1 MVVAKIDFIKKY
13 MNWNKN
19 NNDNNPWGS
28 GGNNNPWGSGG
39 GNSNNMD
46 FEESIKKARD
56 KFGKFKIGGP
66 RNLSLLIIIAI
77 LIWLATGFYR
87 VEPDEQGIE
96 LLFGKWNEKTT
107 QPGLHYFFPTP
118 IGQTI
123 TPKVEVIRKINVGF
137 RSASDLG
144 FSSNTNAERKVIEES
159 LMLTGD
165 QNISDVAFT
174 VLFKIKDAGN
184 FLFKLRN
191 PEITVK
197 DMSESVVREVVG
209 QRDLQFLLTE
219 GRQEVEQVVR
229 NELQEL
235 LDSYES
241 GILIQSVQLQSV
253 DPPDQV
259 IDAFDEVQ
267 RARQDKE
274 RLVNEAN
281 TYLNRIVPNARGEAA
296 KLVESAKAYKEQ
308 VVKQAEGV
316 AQNFIDVYNSYKDA
330 KEVTRRRIYLETLR
344 EVLEGKNKIILDD
357 AGGNQGVVPY
367 LPLNEIKK
375 GSNN

>member
-1 MVVAKIDFIKKY
+1 
-13 MNWNKN
+13 MNYNKN

-28 GGNNNPWGSGG
+28 GGNNPWGG
-39 GNSNNMD
+39 GNSPNNMD
-46 FEESIKKARD
+46 FEDSIKKAKE
-56 KFGKFKIGGP
+56 KFGKFNIGG
-66 RNLSLLIIIAI
+66 RKNFSFLILVAI

-96 LLFGKWNEKTT
+96 LLFGKWNQTTT

-137 RSASDLG
+137 RSSSDLG

-159 LMLTGD
+159 LMLSGD
-165 QNISDVAFT
+165 QNIADVGFT
-174 VLFKIKDAGN
+174 VLYKIKDAGN

-191 PEITVK
+191 PETTVK
-197 DMSESVVREVVG
+197 DMSESVMREIVG

-219 GRQEVEQVVR
+219 GRQEVEQDVR
-229 NELQEL
+229 NLLQEI

-241 GILIQSVQLQSV
+241 GVLIQSIQLQSI

-267 RARQDKE
+267 RAKQDKE

-281 TYLNRIVPNARGEAA
+281 SYLNKIVPNARGEAA
-296 KLVESAKAYKEQ
+296 KLIEEAKAYKEQ

-316 AQNFIDVYNSYKDA
+316 AQNFIDVYNSYKTT
-330 KEVTRRRIYLETLR
+330 KKVTKRRIYLETLR
-344 EVLEGKNKIILDD
+344 EVLDGKNKIILDD
-357 AGGNQGVVPY
+357 NGTGQGVVPY
-367 LPLNEIKK
+367 LPLNELNKNK
-375 GSNN
+375 GNN

>member
-1 MVVAKIDFIKKY
+1 
-13 MNWNKN
+13 MNWNRN

-28 GGNNNPWGSGG
+28 GNGNNPWGS

-46 FEESIKKARD
+46 FENSIKKAKER
-56 KFGKFKIGGP
+56 FGSFKIGGP
-66 RNLSLLIIIAI
+66 RNVILLILVAI
-77 LIWLATGFYR
+77 LIWLASGFYR
-87 VEPDEQGIE
+87 VEPDEQGVE
-96 LLFGKWNEKTT
+96 LLFGKWNGSTT
-107 QPGLHYFFPTP
+107 DPGLHYFFPTP
-118 IGQTI
+118 IGKTI

-137 RSASDLG
+137 RAASDLG
-144 FSSNTNAERKVIEES
+144 FSTNSNAERKVIEES

-165 QNISDVAFT
+165 QNIADVRFT
-174 VLFKIKDAGN
+174 VLYKIKDAGN

-191 PEITVK
+191 PETTVK
-197 DMSESVVREVVG
+197 DMSESVMREVVG

-229 NELQEL
+229 NLLQDI

-241 GILIQSVQLQSV
+241 GVLVQSVQLQSV

-281 TYLNRIVPNARGEAA
+281 TYLNKIVPNARGEAA
-296 KLVESAKAYKEQ
+296 KLVESARAYKEQ

-316 AQNFIDVYNSYKDA
+316 AQNFIDVYDSYKDA

-357 AGGNQGVVPY
+357 SGNGQGVVPY
-367 LPLNEIKK
+367 LPLNELNKK
-375 GSNN
+375 GSSN

>member
-1 MVVAKIDFIKKY
+1 
-13 MNWNKN
+13 MNYNKN
-19 NNDNNPWGS
+19 KNDNNPWGS
-28 GGNNNPWGSGG
+28 GGNNPWGGGSGG
-39 GNSNNMD
+39 SSNID
-46 FEESIKKARD
+46 IEDSIKKAKE

-66 RNLSLLIIIAI
+66 RNLIILVLVALL
-77 LIWLATGFYR
+77 LWLAAGFYR

-96 LLFGKWNEKTT
+96 LLFGKWNQTTT

-159 LMLTGD
+159 LMLSGD
-165 QNISDVAFT
+165 QNIADVGFT
-174 VLFKIKDAGN
+174 VLYKIKDAGK

-191 PEITVK
+191 PESTVK
-197 DMSESVVREVVG
+197 DMSESVMREIVG

-219 GRQEVEQVVR
+219 GRQEVEQDVR
-229 NELQEL
+229 NLLQDI

-241 GILIQSVQLQSV
+241 GVLIQSIQLQSI

-267 RARQDKE
+267 RAKQDKE

-281 TYLNRIVPNARGEAA
+281 SYLNKIVPNARGEAA
-296 KLVESAKAYKEQ
+296 KLIEEAKAYKEQ

-316 AQNFIDVYNSYKDA
+316 AQNFIDVYNSYKGA
-330 KEVTRRRIYLETLR
+330 PKVTKRRIYLETLR
-344 EVLEGKNKIILDD
+344 VVLEGENKIILDD
-357 AGGNQGVVPY
+357 NGTGQGVVPY
-367 LPLNEIKK
+367 LPLNELNKNK
-375 GSNN
+375 GNN

>member
-1 MVVAKIDFIKKY
+1 

-28 GGNNNPWGSGG
+28 GGNSPWG
-39 GNSNNMD
+39 GNSSNNKD
-46 FEESIKKARD
+46 FEDSIKKARE
-56 KFGKFKIGGP
+56 KFGKFKLGSPKNIFF
-66 RNLSLLIIIAI
+66 II
-77 LIWLATGFYR
+77 LIAFFLWIATGFYR
-87 VEPDEQGIE
+87 VEPDEQGVE
-96 LLFGKWNEKTT
+96 LLFGKWNNITT
-107 QPGLHYFFPTP
+107 EPGLHYFFPTP

-123 TPKVEVIRKINVGF
+123 TPKVEVIRKINVGY
-137 RSASDLG
+137 RTASDLG
-144 FSSNTNAERKVIEES
+144 FNSGSSSERNVTEES

-165 QNISDVAFT
+165 QNIADVRFT
-174 VLFKIKDAGN
+174 VLYKIKDAGM

-191 PEITVK
+191 PEMTVK
-197 DMSESVVREVVG
+197 DMSESVMREVVG

-229 NELQEL
+229 ILLQDI

-241 GILIQSVQLQSV
+241 GVLVQSIQLQSV
-253 DPPDQV
+253 DPPSVV

-267 RARQDKE
+267 RAKQDKE

-281 TYLNRIVPNARGEAA
+281 SYLNKIVPNARGQAA
-296 KLVESAKAYKEQ
+296 KLVEEATAYKEQ

-330 KEVTRRRIYLETLR
+330 KVVTKRRIYLETLR
-344 EVLEGKNKIILDD
+344 EVLEGPNKIILDD
-357 AGGNQGVVPY
+357 NGTGQGVVPY
-367 LPLNEIKK
+367 LPLNELNKTK
-375 GSNN
+375 VNN

>member
-1 MVVAKIDFIKKY
+1 

-28 GGNNNPWGSGG
+28 GGNNNNPWGGG
-39 GNSNNMD
+39 GSNNNMD

-56 KFGKFKIGGP
+56 RFGKFKIGGP
-66 RNLSLLIIIAI
+66 RNISIIIFVA
-77 LIWLATGFYR
+77 LLLWLATGFYR
-87 VEPDEQGIE
+87 VEPDEQGVE
-96 LLFGKWNEKTT
+96 LLFGKWNNQTT

-123 TPKVEVIRKINVGF
+123 TPKVEVIRKINIGF

-165 QNISDVAFT
+165 QNIADVAFT
-174 VLFKIKDAGN
+174 VLYRIKDAGN

-191 PEITVK
+191 PELTVK
-197 DMSESVVREVVG
+197 DMAESVVREVVG

-229 NELQEL
+229 NGLQDV

-241 GILIQSVQLQSV
+241 GVLIQSVQLQSV
-253 DPPDQV
+253 EPPSQV

-281 TYLNRIVPNARGEAA
+281 SYLNRIVPNARGEAA
-296 KLVESAKAYKEQ
+296 KLVEGAKAYKEQ

-316 AQNFIDVYNSYKDA
+316 AQNFVDVYNSYKDN

-344 EVLEGKNKIILDD
+344 EVLEGENKIILDD
-357 AGGNQGVVPY
+357 AGGQGVVPY
-367 LPLNEIKK
+367 LPLNELKK

>member
-1 MVVAKIDFIKKY
+1 

-19 NNDNNPWGS
+19 NNDNNPWGP
-28 GGNNNPWGSGG
+28 GGNNPWG
-39 GNSNNMD
+39 GNNANNMD
-46 FEESIKKARD
+46 FEDSFKKAKER
-56 KFGKFKIGGP
+56 FGRFKVGGP
-66 RNLSLLIIIAI
+66 RNISIFLLLAI
-77 LIWLATGFYR
+77 LVWLASGFYR

-96 LLFGKWNEKTT
+96 LLFGKWNGSTT
-107 QPGLHYFFPTP
+107 DPGLHYFFPTP
-118 IGQTI
+118 IGKTI
-123 TPKVEVIRKINVGF
+123 TPKVEEIRKINIGF
-137 RSASDLG
+137 RTASDLG
-144 FSSNTNAERKVIEES
+144 YSAASNAERDVDRES

-165 QNISDVAFT
+165 QNIADVRFT
-174 VLFKIKDAGN
+174 VLYKIKDAGN

-191 PEITVK
+191 PETTVK
-197 DMSESVVREVVG
+197 DMSESVMREVVG

-229 NELQEL
+229 NQLQDI

-241 GILIQSVQLQSV
+241 GILVQSIQLQSV

-281 TYLNRIVPNARGEAA
+281 TYLNKIVPNARGEAA

-316 AQNFIDVYNSYKDA
+316 AQNFVDVYNSYKGAED
-330 KEVTRRRIYLETLR
+330 VTKRRIYLETLR

-357 AGGNQGVVPY
+357 SGSGQGVVPY
-367 LPLNEIKK
+367 LPLNELK
-375 GSNN
+375 NRNTN

>member
-1 MVVAKIDFIKKY
+1 
-13 MNWNKN
+13 MNYNKN

-28 GGNNNPWGSGG
+28 GGNNPWGGG
-39 GNSNNMD
+39 GGSQNNMD
-46 FEESIKKARD
+46 FEDSIKKARE

-66 RNLSLLIIIAI
+66 RNFSLLIAIAL

-96 LLFGKWNEKTT
+96 LLFGKWNQTTT

-123 TPKVEVIRKINVGF
+123 TPKVEVIRKINLGF

-144 FSSNTNAERKVIEES
+144 FASNTNAERKVIEES
-159 LMLTGD
+159 LMLSGD
-165 QNISDVAFT
+165 QNIADVGFT
-174 VLFKIKDAGN
+174 VLYKIKDAGN
-184 FLFKLRN
+184 FLFKLRD
-191 PEITVK
+191 PESTVK
-197 DMSESVVREVVG
+197 DMAESVMREIVG
-209 QRDLQFLLTE
+209 QRNLQFLLTE
-219 GRQEVEQVVR
+219 GRQEVEQDVR
-229 NELQEL
+229 NLLQEI

-241 GILIQSVQLQSV
+241 GVLIQSIQLQSI

-281 TYLNRIVPNARGEAA
+281 SYLNRIVPNARGEAA
-296 KLVESAKAYKEQ
+296 KLVEEAKAYKEQ

-316 AQNFIDVYNSYKDA
+316 AQNFIDVYNSYKGA
-330 KEVTRRRIYLETLR
+330 KEVTKRRIYLETLG
-344 EVLEGKNKIILDD
+344 EVLDGKNKIILDD
-357 AGGNQGVVPY
+357 NGTGQGVVPY
-367 LPLNEIKK
+367 LPLNELNKNK
-375 GSNN
+375 VNN